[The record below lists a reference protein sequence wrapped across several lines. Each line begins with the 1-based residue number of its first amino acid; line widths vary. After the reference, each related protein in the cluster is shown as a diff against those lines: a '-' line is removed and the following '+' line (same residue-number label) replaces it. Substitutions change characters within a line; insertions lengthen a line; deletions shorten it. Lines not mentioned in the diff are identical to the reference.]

1 MKKIYIAPIVK
12 TIDLCEE
19 SPLLADSLTG
29 NDEGIGYGGEGE
41 NMEADSHRREF
52 GGGLWDDM

>member
-29 NDEGIGYGGEGE
+29 NGEGIGWGGEAE
-41 NMEADSHRREF
+41 NKEADSNRRGL